1 MSPPPAD
8 ETSPLVRAR
17 DENHARAPPAP
28 LARVLVALALALAL
42 ALAALGVAR
51 VERARA
57 SRALAVDAALGFDR
71 SRWKIA
77 TDEFPRGRK
86 SCAFVSN
93 DPSLVGLGASID
105 SHDEVIRL
113 NNFYRT
119 GCSANY
125 GRKVTYLVSN
135 TAHRFLPHQGPEAD
149 LTRELADVRRCM
161 LRYEPAFQ
169 CGEVCNNHNQPGRT
183 FEYTESELQHH
194 FENCAF
200 IPKHAYD
207 DAMDGV
213 KKAQAADGPGGRPTP
228 VLPSTGALAIF
239 ALAPKCAEVHF
250 YGFITPRPP
259 YHEIKAHDMASE
271 HNSYRMAFP
280 NATWHHNA

>member
-1 MSPPPAD
+1 MSPPPVD

-57 SRALAVDAALGFDR
+57 SRARFDR
-71 SRWKIA
+71 SRWTIA
-77 TDEFPRGRK
+77 TDGFPRGRK

-93 DPSLVGLGASID
+93 DPRLRGLGASID

-113 NNFYRT
+113 NNFYRN
-119 GCSANY
+119 GGSANY
-125 GRKVTYLVSN
+125 GDNVTYLVSN
-135 TAHRFLPHQGPEAD
+135 TAHSFLPHQGPEAD
-149 LTRELADVRRCM
+149 LTRELADARRCM

-169 CGEVCNNHNQPGRT
+169 CGKVCNNHNRGGPV
-183 FEYTESELQHH
+183 EYSKSELQHH
-194 FENCAF
+194 FHCAF
-200 IPKHAYD
+200 IPKHAFD

-213 KKAQAADGPGGRPTP
+213 KKAQAADGPGGRTTP
-228 VLPSTGALAIF
+228 MLPSTGALAIF

-259 YHEIKAHDMASE
+259 YHEAGAHDMASE

-280 NATWHHNA
+280 NATWH

>member
-28 LARVLVALALALAL
+28 LARVLVALALVSGL
-42 ALAALGVAR
+42 LGVGCYKIN
-51 VERARA
+51 ARA
-57 SRALAVDAALGFDR
+57 SRALGFHR

-77 TDEFPRGRK
+77 TDGFPRGRK

-93 DPSLVGLGASID
+93 DPSLRGLGASID

-113 NNFYRT
+113 NNFYRN
-119 GCSANY
+119 GASANY
-125 GRKVTYLVSN
+125 GDKVTYLVSN
-135 TAHRFLPHQGPEAD
+135 TAHSFLPHQGPEAD
-149 LTRELADVRRCM
+149 LTRELADARRCM

-169 CGEVCNNHNQPGRT
+169 CGKVCNNHNQPGPL
-183 FEYTESELQHH
+183 EYTKSELQHH
-194 FENCAF
+194 FHCAF
-200 IPKHAYD
+200 IPKHAFD

-213 KKAQAADGPGGRPTP
+213 KKAQAADGPGGRTTP
-228 VLPSTGALAIF
+228 MLPSTGALAIF

-259 YHEIKAHDMASE
+259 YHEVAEHDMASE

-280 NATWHHNA
+280 NAKWH

>member
-77 TDEFPRGRK
+77 TDGFPRGRK

-93 DPSLVGLGASID
+93 DPSLRGLGASID

-113 NNFYRT
+113 NDFYRN
-119 GCSANY
+119 GGSANY
-125 GRKVTYLVSN
+125 GDKVTYLVSN
-135 TAHRFLPHQGPEAD
+135 TARNFLPDQGPEAN
-149 LTRELADVRRCM
+149 LTRELADARRCM

-169 CGEVCNNHNQPGRT
+169 CGKVCNDHNHPGP
-183 FEYTESELQHH
+183 FGANEYTESELQHH
-194 FENCAF
+194 FQNCAF
-200 IPKHAYD
+200 IPKHAFD

-213 KKAQAADGPGGRPTP
+213 KKAQAADGPGGTTTAW
-228 VLPSTGALAIF
+228 LPSTGALAIF

-259 YHEIKAHDMASE
+259 YHEVGAHDIASE

-280 NATWHHNA
+280 NAKWH